1 MNLGADKLKIVSDH
15 ALTPDQQT
23 LLHCQTAA
31 DFIEAGQ
38 HEAACAALG
47 DLWRG
52 VGARPH
58 LQGLNK
64 ETAAELLLQCGV
76 LTGWMGSCR
85 HVTDAQD
92 SAKDLINEALRRFQ
106 QIGLSIKAAEAQY
119 ELSICYWRLGA
130 FDESRVMLDEA
141 LEAFNSENSEL
152 KAKVFIRRALIETWA
167 CRYHD
172 ALKVLEDAAPFF
184 ESLSDAYKGRWHGQ
198 MGTALLFLG
207 FAEGRADYLDRAILK
222 YTAAIFHYEQANHER
237 YCAVVLN
244 NLALLMHRMGRLKE
258 AHEHIDR
265 ATAIFSR
272 LGDPGNVAQVWETRA
287 RVLLAEQR
295 HHEALRVIDEA
306 VRVFERGGEQAF
318 LADALVVQ
326 ATILARLGEHA
337 RSLEAFRRALD
348 VAEVAGSLEKAG
360 HAALSML
367 EEHGDG
373 RLSAREVYETYRR
386 ADDLLKNTQDAED
399 IRRLRDCAR
408 LMGRRLAGPELDGTG
423 FSLPAVIREHEARF
437 IEEALERTDGSVTRA
452 AKLLGYKY
460 QALAALLKTRHKQ
473 LLHKRAPVV
482 PRRRS
487 IIRLRGARA
496 RAGCQT
502 PKTARN
508 FVILHV
514 EDNGLVADAVKE
526 TLEMESWQTE
536 VCADGLAGLK
546 RLESESHYDLLITDN
561 MMPGMNGVE
570 LVRRARQL
578 PHRRHVPI
586 IMLSAIDAK
595 DEATRAGV
603 DLFLKKPE
611 DMLSLVEAVSKL
623 LAKG

>member
-1 MNLGADKLKIVSDH
+1 MNLEADKLKLVSDH

-23 LLHCQTAA
+23 LLHCQAAA

-52 VGARPH
+52 AGVRPP
-58 LQGLNK
+58 LQGLN
-64 ETAAELLLQCGV
+64 EEAAAELLLQCGV
-76 LTGWMGSCR
+76 LTGWVGSCQ
-85 HVTDAQD
+85 HITEAQEP
-92 SAKDLINEALRRFQ
+92 AKDLISEALRRFQ
-106 QIGLSIKAAEAQY
+106 VLGQSAKVVEAQY
-119 ELSICYWRLGA
+119 ELGICYWRLGA
-130 FDESRVMLDEA
+130 FDEARVVLDEA
-141 LEAFNSENSEL
+141 LKSITEANSDL
-152 KAKVFIRRALIETWA
+152 KAKTLIRRALIETWA

-172 ALKVLEDAAPFF
+172 AWEVLKSAGPFF
-184 ESLSDAYKGRWHGQ
+184 ERLTDAYKGRWHGE
-198 MGTALLFLG
+198 MGNVLLFLG
-207 FAEGRADYLDRAILK
+207 IAQGRAAYLDRAIIE
-222 YTAAIFHYEQANHER
+222 YTAAIFHYEQAKHER
-237 YCAVVLN
+237 YRAVNLN
-244 NLALLMHRMGRLKE
+244 NLAFLFYSMGRYAE
-258 AHEHIDR
+258 AHENLDR

-295 HHEALRVIDEA
+295 HQEALPVIDEA

-337 RSLEAFRRALD
+337 RSLEEFRRALD
-348 VAEVAGSLEKAG
+348 VAEMAGSLEKAG

-408 LMGRRLAGPELDGTG
+408 LMGRRLAGPELDGPG

-536 VCADGLAGLK
+536 VCADGLAGLE

-586 IMLSAIDAK
+586 IMLSAIDAE
-595 DEATRAGV
+595 DEANRAGV
-603 DLFLKKPE
+603 DLFLKKPG
-611 DMLSLVEAVSKL
+611 DMLSLVEAITQL
-623 LAKG
+623 LAAG